1 MRQAARTV
9 LTGLCAAAAAAA
21 TCSVTAHA
29 FDRTESLD
37 PVPAGRSYVYYV
49 KELDTDHQPVQGH
62 VVTMTVQ
69 QGAGADASVA
79 PCDPKGHPTG
89 PAGQT
94 ASELS
99 GSDGLAYFLIKTSTT
114 PGTNE
119 FTWKDDTYNGQ
130 IVVVGKPLPGAA
142 AKPSRNTGTSH
153 ATPSADRT
161 AAAAR
166 AKLPQRAI
174 PPLAAALLAFL
185 LVCLIAPPL
194 LVRHV
199 RTLALPRSLPAPP
212 RPAQALR
219 P

>member
-1 MRQAARTV
+1 MRHAARTV
-9 LTGLCAAAAAAA
+9 LAGLFAAAAAAA
-21 TCSVTAHA
+21 CSVTAHA

-37 PVPAGRSYVYYV
+37 PVSAGRGYVYYV

-62 VVTMTVQ
+62 VVTMSVQ
-69 QGAGADASVA
+69 QGAGGDASVA
-79 PCDPKGHPTG
+79 PCDPGGHPTG

-99 GSDGLAYFLIKTSTT
+99 GPDGLAYFFIKTSTT

-119 FTWKDDTYNGQ
+119 FTWKDDTYKGQ

-142 AKPSRNTGTSH
+142 AKPSHSG
-153 ATPSADRT
+153 ASAHPAPGAPA

-166 AKLPQRAI
+166 AKLPQRAM
-174 PPLAAALLAFL
+174 PPLAAGLLAFL
-185 LVCLIAPPL
+185 VVCLVAPPL
-194 LVRHV
+194 LARHV
-199 RTLALPRSLPAPP
+199 RTVALPKLPAPP
-212 RPAQALR
+212 RSAQALR

>member
-1 MRQAARTV
+1 MTA
-9 LTGLCAAAAAAA
+9 LCAAAAATA

-37 PVPAGRSYVYYV
+37 PVPAGRGYVYYV
-49 KELDTDHQPVQGH
+49 KELDTDHQPIPGH
-62 VVTMTVQ
+62 VVTMSVQ

-99 GSDGLAYFLIKTSTT
+99 GADGLAYFLIKTSTT

-119 FTWKDDTYNGQ
+119 FTWKDDTYHGQ
-130 IVVVGKPLPGAA
+130 VVVVGRPLPGAA
-142 AKPSRNTGTSH
+142 GATARRATGASH
-153 ATPSADRT
+153 AATAAAAA

-166 AKLPQRAI
+166 AAAAHAKPPQGAM
-174 PPLAAALLAFL
+174 PPLAAGLLAFL
-185 LVCLIAPPL
+185 LVWLVAPPL
-194 LVRHV
+194 LARRVQ
-199 RTLALPRSLPAPP
+199 TLALPSLPAPP
-212 RPAQALR
+212 RSAQALR